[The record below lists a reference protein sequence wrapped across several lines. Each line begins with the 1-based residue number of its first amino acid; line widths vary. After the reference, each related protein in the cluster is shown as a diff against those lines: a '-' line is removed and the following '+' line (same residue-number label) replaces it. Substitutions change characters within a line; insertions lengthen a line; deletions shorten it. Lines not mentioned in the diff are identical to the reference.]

1 MKGDYYMATETI
13 KSTINLNKHDKE
25 QLEYLVSIN
34 EINSVTDGINQA
46 IANFIKDKRKKL
58 YAAKMEEAK
67 SDEDFLTRT
76 MKVQKEFEKSDSEVE
91 GLITEE
97 NYEW

>member
-1 MKGDYYMATETI
+1 MATETI
-13 KSTINLNKHDKE
+13 KSTINLNKYDKE
-25 QLEYLVSIN
+25 QLEYLVSIH

-46 IANFIKDKRKKL
+46 IAKFIKEKRKKL
-58 YAAKMEEAK
+58 YAAEMEKAK

-76 MKVQKEFEKSDSEVE
+76 MKIQKEFEKSDSEVE

>member
-1 MKGDYYMATETI
+1 MATVTI
-13 KSTINLNKHDKE
+13 KCTVNLNKYYKE

-46 IANFIKDKRKKL
+46 IASFIKEKQKKL
-58 YAAKMEEAK
+58 YSAEMEKAK

-76 MKVQKEFEKSDSEVE
+76 MRVQKEFEKSDSEVE
-91 GLITEE
+91 GLISEE
-97 NYEW
+97 DYEW

>member
-1 MKGDYYMATETI
+1 MASETI
-13 KSTINLNKHDKE
+13 KSTVNLNKHDKE
-25 QLEYLVSIN
+25 QLEYLVSIH

-46 IANFIKDKRKKL
+46 IAKFIKEKRKKL
-58 YAAKMEEAK
+58 YAAEMGEAK

-76 MKVQKEFEKSDSEVE
+76 MRIQKEFEKSDSEVE

-97 NYEW
+97 DYEW

>member
-1 MKGDYYMATETI
+1 MKGNYYMATVTI
-13 KSTINLNKHDKE
+13 KCTVNLNKYYKE
-25 QLEYLVSIN
+25 QLEYLVSIK

-46 IANFIKDKRKKL
+46 IAKFVKEKRKKL
-58 YAAKMEEAK
+58 YAAEMGKAK
-67 SDEDFLTRT
+67 SDEDFQTRT
-76 MKVQKEFEKSDSEVE
+76 MKIQKEFEKSDSEVE

>member
-1 MKGDYYMATETI
+1 MATETI
-13 KSTINLNKHDKE
+13 KSTVNLNKYDKE
-25 QLEYLVSIN
+25 QLEYLVSIH

-46 IANFIKDKRKKL
+46 IAKFIKEKRKKL
-58 YAAKMEEAK
+58 YAAEMEKAK
-67 SDEDFLTRT
+67 SDEDFLERT
-76 MKVQKEFEKSDSEVE
+76 MRIQKEFEKSDSEVE